1 MSLFLLLAYKSN
13 LDYNVF
19 YEVGKMTS
27 KGPLKKLNVY
37 FQVENEQ
44 SNNDLLRL
52 ENVAK
57 ITGWSVSAVARYAIR
72 IAVSQVEEQLI
83 EPEQLLKMRKKK

>member
-1 MSLFLLLAYKSN
+1 
-13 LDYNVF
+13 
-19 YEVGKMTS
+19 MTS